1 MFFIFAFY
9 PFITIRFNITAV
21 SLALFTRCRFY
32 MRLNNEILMKFIFL
46 SFCKDTYIIILSH
59 VTRFYIAINMFSC
72 AYVVLV
78 EGFAQER
85 DYGPSLTVAKFSVL
99 LNSPGPGCSKSV

>member
-46 SFCKDTYIIILSH
+46 SFCKDTYIIKPCYTFLYCH
-59 VTRFYIAINMFSC
+59 KYVLMRLRRACRRLC
-72 AYVVLV
+72 A
-78 EGFAQER
+78 GER
-85 DYGPSLTVAKFSVL
+85 LWPKPDCGQI
-99 LNSPGPGCSKSV
+99 